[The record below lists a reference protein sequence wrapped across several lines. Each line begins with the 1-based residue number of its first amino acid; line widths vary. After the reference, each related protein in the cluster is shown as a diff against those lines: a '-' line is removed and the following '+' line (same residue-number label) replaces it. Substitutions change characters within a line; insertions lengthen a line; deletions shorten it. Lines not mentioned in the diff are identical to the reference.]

1 MPEIL
6 PCLKVVCMNVRHVAS
21 SALFCF
27 LAASVQAGQ
36 YQLAP
41 GRANEVVVRASVKTG
56 EPVCN
61 LLVSVQGQAPV
72 ERQVRAPGYEA
83 RVSVTPEREGL
94 VAVEW
99 LGQAHREGASLVP
112 ACPSGGQTRMVAS
125 ADNRLIVAGWTAV
138 LNKMGP
144 AKAECMRAAMRLEQ
158 VRQDWYD
165 LRDPQ
170 EGAEDWKIQ
179 RAFAACDAFVDRPKA
194 WGDNPPDN
202 HACSLGSLKTR
213 CQGYF
218 ADKGPDGKPREIG
231 ADAALRLQLDG
242 RPWTTGVRENTAVKA
257 QRLQRERAEQARL
270 ERLEQER
277 QVAEQKELE
286 RQAKEAQERMIS
298 EEKERIAKAEATR
311 KAEAEEKE
319 RLEKERLEKRNFAV
333 KAYDSAKAKV
343 LGFLP

>member
-1 MPEIL
+1 
-6 PCLKVVCMNVRHVAS
+6 MNASRLAS
-21 SALFCF
+21 SVLFCF
-27 LAASVQAGQ
+27 LAASAWAGQ

-56 EPVCN
+56 EPLCN

-83 RVSVTPEREGL
+83 RLSVTPEREGPL
-94 VAVEW
+94 TLEW

-112 ACPSGGQTRMVAS
+112 ACPSGGQTRMLVA

-138 LNKMGP
+138 LSRMGQ
-144 AKAECMRAAMRLEQ
+144 AKAECMRTALRLEQ
-158 VRQDWYD
+158 VRHDWYD

-179 RAFAACDAFVDRPKA
+179 RAFAACEAFVDRPKA
-194 WGDNPPDN
+194 WGDKSADN
-202 HACSLGSLKTR
+202 HACALASLKTR

-218 ADKGPDGKPREIG
+218 AEKGSDGKLREIS

-270 ERLEQER
+270 ERQEQER
-277 QVAEQKELE
+277 LLAEEKERE
-286 RQAKEAQERMIS
+286 REAREAQERMVA

-333 KAYDSAKAKV
+333 KAYDSAKEKV
-343 LGFLP
+343 RGFLP

>member
-1 MPEIL
+1 M
-6 PCLKVVCMNVRHVAS
+6 KVCRVAS
-21 SALFCF
+21 SALVWL
-27 LAASVQAGQ
+27 LAASAQAGQ

-56 EPVCN
+56 EPLCN
-61 LLVSVQGQAPV
+61 LLITVQGQAPV
-72 ERQVRAPGYEA
+72 ERQVRAPAYEA
-83 RVSVTPEREGL
+83 RVNVTPEREGL
-94 VAVEW
+94 IAIEW
-99 LGQAHREGASLVP
+99 IGQAHREGASLVP
-112 ACPSGGQTRMVAS
+112 GCPSGGQTRMVAA
-125 ADNRLIVAGWTAV
+125 ADNRLIVAGWNSV
-138 LNKMGP
+138 LARMEP
-144 AKAECMRAAMRLEQ
+144 PKAECMRNALRLEQ
-158 VRQDWYD
+158 VRHDWYD

-179 RAFAACDAFVDRPKA
+179 RAFSACDAFVDRPKA
-194 WGDNPPDN
+194 WGQQPVDN
-202 HACSLGSLKTR
+202 HPCTQGSLRTR

-218 ADKGPDGKPREIG
+218 AEKGPDGKPREIS

-270 ERLEQER
+270 ERQEQER
-277 QVAEQKELE
+277 LVAEEKERE
-286 RQAKEAQERMIS
+286 RKVREEQERMIA

-333 KAYDSAKAKV
+333 KAYDNAKAKV